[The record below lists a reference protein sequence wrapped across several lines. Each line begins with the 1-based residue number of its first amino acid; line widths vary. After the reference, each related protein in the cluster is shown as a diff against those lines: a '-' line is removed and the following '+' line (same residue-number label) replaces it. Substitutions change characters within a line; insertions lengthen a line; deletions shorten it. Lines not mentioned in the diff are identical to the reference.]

1 MTSAATILIVEDDAI
16 LALVLDEMVSRM
28 GYAVVGPLPSG
39 EEALAFLAGNQ
50 VDLVLMDI
58 NLAGTLNGIATAE
71 TLHRTS
77 DIPVVFLTGL
87 SQDLLLAQAK
97 VTGPYGYLI
106 KPVSERELAATL
118 QMALYR
124 HGLDRQLRESMEK
137 LRESEQN
144 FKNLANSGQA
154 LIWTTGTDKR
164 FDYFNEIRLQFT
176 GRVIED
182 EIAKGWLEGVHPD
195 DHQHLW
201 QTYCDAF
208 DQRSRFSVEY
218 RLRRNDGAYRWIL
231 DEGCPRYSSDGAFLG
246 YIGHGLDITE
256 RKQAEEENAQL
267 EIKNRNLQKAESL
280 GQMAGAIAHHFNN
293 QLGVVMGNLEMA
305 IDDLPVEST
314 TRGFLVSAMQGALK
328 AAEVSGLMLSYL
340 GQKTGT
346 RQSQD
351 LAEICRQSLH
361 LLQKLIPEDL
371 NFTVDMP
378 SHGPYIRANA
388 SQIQQVLTN
397 LVTNALEAVGENQ
410 GTVALTVTTV
420 TRGEIP
426 VGYRFPLDWQGED
439 CEYACL
445 EIADTGSGIATVDI
459 DKIFDPF
466 YSSKFTGRGL
476 GLPVVL
482 GIVKAHGGAVTVASS
497 KGRGSIFQVFLPIA
511 EESVFLQTDAAASSL
526 TGVECGSV
534 LLVEDDA
541 MMREMATAMLT
552 RLGYKVLATQNG
564 FEAVEVFTQHA
575 DEVQVV
581 LSDLSMPQ
589 MNGWKLLAALRRIRP
604 GIPVVLV
611 SGHEESQVLAI
622 GYPERPQ
629 AFLRKPYQKAALK
642 EVLDQVLEKG

>member
-1 MTSAATILIVEDDAI
+1 MPSATTILIVEDDAI
-16 LALVLDEMVSRM
+16 LALVLEEMVSRM
-28 GYAVVGPLPSG
+28 RYAVVGPLSSG
-39 EEALAFLAGNQ
+39 EDALAFLAGNQ
-50 VDLVLMDI
+50 VDLILMDI
-58 NLAGTLNGIATAE
+58 NLAGILNGIATAE
-71 TLHRTS
+71 ILHKTS

-124 HGLDRQLRESMEK
+124 YGLDRQLRESMEK

-154 LIWTTGTDKR
+154 LIWTSGTDKR
-164 FDYFNEIRLQFT
+164 CNFFNEIRRQFT
-176 GRVIED
+176 GGVIEE
-182 EIAKGWLEGVHPD
+182 EIAKGDLDSVHPD
-195 DHQHLW
+195 DRRLLW

-208 DQRSRFSVEY
+208 DQRSKFSVEY
-218 RLRRNDGAYRWIL
+218 RLRRNDGVYRWIL
-231 DEGCPRYSSDGAFLG
+231 DEGCPRYSSDGTFLG

-256 RKQAEEENAQL
+256 RKQAEEEKAQL

-305 IDDLPVEST
+305 IDDQPAEST
-314 TRGFLVSAMQGALK
+314 TRGFLVSAMQGARK

-340 GQKTGT
+340 GQKAGA

-351 LAEICRQSLH
+351 LAEICRQSL
-361 LLQKLIPEDL
+361 LLMQTLIPEEL

-388 SQIQQVLTN
+388 GQIQQVVTN
-397 LVTNALEAVGENQ
+397 LVTNALEAVGEHQ

-420 TRGEIP
+420 EKAEIP
-426 VGYRFPLDWQGED
+426 AGYRFPLDWQTGD

-445 EIADTGSGIATVDI
+445 AVADTGGGIATTDI

-497 KGRGSIFQVFLPIA
+497 KGQGSTFRVFLPI
-511 EESVFLQTDAAASSL
+511 EEKSVCLQPDPAALSL
-526 TGVECGSV
+526 TAAQCGTV
-534 LLVEDDA
+534 LLVEDHA
-541 MMREMATAMLT
+541 MMREMAAAMLT
-552 RLGYKVLATQNG
+552 RLGYEVLATQNG

-575 DEVQVV
+575 DKVQVV
-581 LSDLSMPQ
+581 LSDLSMPR
-589 MNGWKLLAALRRIRP
+589 MNGWELLAALRRIRP

-611 SGHEESQVLAI
+611 SGHEESQVLAS
-622 GYPERPQ
+622 GYAERPQ
-629 AFLRKPYQKAALK
+629 AFLHKPYQKAALK
-642 EVLDQVLEKG
+642 EVLDQVLARD